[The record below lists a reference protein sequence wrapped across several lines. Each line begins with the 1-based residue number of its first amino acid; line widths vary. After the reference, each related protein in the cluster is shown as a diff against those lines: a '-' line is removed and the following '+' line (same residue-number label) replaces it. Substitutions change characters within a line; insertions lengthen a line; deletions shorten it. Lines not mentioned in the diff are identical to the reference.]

1 MAGPQ
6 ILILGARGMV
16 ASAIAAAAGDRVI
29 AAARPP
35 VTGRTLPYDALTSDL
50 SSLLEQLE
58 TPPGVVVIAF
68 GISGAHTCAV
78 DPVASRRVNVDRV
91 LAAARAAANFGALPV
106 LFSTDSVFDG
116 TSKLW
121 SETDTPAP
129 LNEYGRQK
137 AIVEQ
142 EVERLEIPYL
152 MLRLSRVIADHSHH
166 RDILFKWCNLV
177 REKKPI
183 RVAVDLNFTPI
194 AAADLGAIAVA
205 LIDANVRGLVN
216 IAGPQRVSS
225 PELAELLH
233 NALRDIGADSYF
245 ETETCRVDE
254 LPGLDDRP
262 PNTMLSIKK
271 LERILSPRFQ
281 PLPETVRGVA
291 SAAFAREPTRS
302 RN

>member
-1 MAGPQ
+1 MAGPH

-16 ASAIAAAAGDRVI
+16 ASAIAAAARDRVT

-50 SSLLEQLE
+50 RSLLEQLD
-58 TPPGVVVIAF
+58 TPPNAVVIAF
-68 GISGAHTCAV
+68 GISGAHTCAL
-78 DPVASRRVNVDRV
+78 DPVASRKVNVDRV
-91 LAAARAAANFGALPV
+91 LVAAQAAADFGALPV

-116 TSKLW
+116 TAELW
-121 SETDTPAP
+121 SETDAPAP

-137 AIVEQ
+137 AT
-142 EVERLEIPYL
+142 VEREIEKLGIPYL

-177 REKKPI
+177 REEKPI
-183 RVAVDLNFTPI
+183 QVAVDLNFTPI
-194 AAADLGAIAVA
+194 AAADLGTIAVA

-216 IAGPQRVSS
+216 VAGPQRISS
-225 PELAELLH
+225 PELAGLLH
-233 NALRDIGADSYF
+233 SALRDIGADTHF
-245 ETETCRVDE
+245 ATETCRVED
-254 LPGLDDRP
+254 LPGLDRRP

-271 LERILSPRFQ
+271 LERILSPCFQ
-281 PLPETVRGVA
+281 PLPETVRGVVN
-291 SAAFAREPTRS
+291 AAFARESTRS